1 MNRLSTLAALAIV
14 SAVATPVVVSA
25 TGVASNRVPEVALRS
40 SLPAVDAAQ
49 PIQAS
54 APEAS
59 CARRVRVVYPGAG
72 VPNGT
77 TCAPASV
84 VGRG

>member
-1 MNRLSTLAALAIV
+1 MNRLATLAAVAIV

-25 TGVASNRVPEVALRS
+25 TGVTSNRAPEVALRS
-40 SLPAVDAAQ
+40 SLPAAEATQPAQ
-49 PIQAS
+49 TS

-59 CARRVRVVYPGAG
+59 CSRRVRVVYPGAG

-77 TCAPASV
+77 ACAPASGV
-84 VGRG
+84 ERG